1 MLRRFSVNFAVF
13 SIVMDMSFSLLA
25 FLVAMEI
32 RPSLNWLPYIIPGSS
47 YRAFIHP
54 TLYVVV
60 PVLWAMTFVT
70 FSVYD
75 PKRIYKAAD
84 ESQNVIISS
93 GIASLIFAGILYL
106 FVRDFSRWLFV
117 IFNVISLVFLLGWR
131 MFIRLM
137 FRFRKSPLQKRRV
150 LIVGA
155 GDVGQRVGNMICD
168 YDWTGLHLVGYLDD
182 KANKLEKG
190 MTVLGS
196 LDEIRRIVA
205 ENEIDDVVIALP
217 QRIYG
222 KINHLILTL
231 HDLPVHVRVVPD
243 YFSLALYRA
252 SVEDFSGI
260 PMINMRDPA
269 LNDVQRLVKRIF
281 DLTLGGILTVCALP
295 IILAIALFIRLDS
308 KGPVIFRQKRIGE
321 NGCSFSMYKFR
332 TMIVGAE
339 KFEDKVKGGNGNG
352 EVLDKRPDDPRI
364 TDVGRLLRKTSLD
377 ELPQLFN
384 VLKGDM
390 SLVGPRPELP
400 WMVIQYEPWQH
411 KRFAVPQGMT
421 GQWQV
426 NGRSDTSYEERVT
439 LDMAYIESWSVWEDI
454 KILIKTIPAIF
465 KGHGAY

>member
-1 MLRRFSVNFAVF
+1 MNFAVF
-13 SIVMDMSFSLLA
+13 SIVMDMALSLLA
-25 FLVAMEI
+25 FLVAVVI
-32 RPSLNWLPYIIPGSS
+32 RPSLDWLPYIISGSS
-47 YRAFIHP
+47 YREFIHP
-54 TLYVVV
+54 TLYAVV
-60 PVLWAMTFVT
+60 PVLWVMTFIT

-84 ESQNVIISS
+84 ESQNVIVSS

-117 IFNVISLVFLLGWR
+117 VFNVLNLIFLLGWR
-131 MFIRLM
+131 MFIRLV

-155 GDVGQRVGNMICD
+155 GEVGQRVGNMICD
-168 YDWTGLHLVGYLDD
+168 YDWAGLHLVGYLDD
-182 KANKLEKG
+182 KDKKSQKG
-190 MTVLGS
+190 LMVLGS
-196 LDEIRRIVA
+196 LDETRRIVA
-205 ENEIDDVVIALP
+205 DNEIDDVVIALP

-222 KINHLILTL
+222 KINHLIFTL

-269 LNDVQRLVKRIF
+269 LNDVQRLVKRLF
-281 DLTLGGILTVCALP
+281 DLTLGSLLTICVLP
-295 IILAIALFIRLDS
+295 IIGSIALFIRLDS
-308 KGPVIFRQKRIGE
+308 KDPVIFRQKRIGE
-321 NGCSFSMYKFR
+321 NGRSFSMYKFR

-339 KFEDKVKGGNGNG
+339 RLEDKVKAENGNG
-352 EVLDKRPDDPRI
+352 DMLDKRPDDPRVTNI
-364 TDVGRLLRKTSLD
+364 GRLLRKTSLD

-400 WMVIQYEPWQH
+400 WMVTQYEPWQH

-421 GQWQV
+421 GWWQV

-439 LDMAYIESWSVWEDI
+439 LDMAYIENWSVWEDI
-454 KILIKTIPAIF
+454 KILIKTVPAVF
-465 KGHGAY
+465 RGHGAY